1 MQFFMSKHT
10 LETKL
15 KAVDF
20 YINKQYSYKE
30 TAELHGANTSDV
42 IQWVALFKKHG
53 KEGLQSTYTKY
64 SAEFKMD
71 VLTYIEKTG
80 ASIREAS
87 SVFNIPSHSTVIK
100 WRRIF
105 EEQGMDGLYAK
116 TRRSPKVKKNPIKN
130 NDSEKTNDELVKEL
144 EYLRMEN
151 AYLKKLNAL
160 VQTSRQLKS
169 EKKPK

>member
-1 MQFFMSKHT
+1 MSKHT

-80 ASIREAS
+80 ASIREA
-87 SVFNIPSHSTVIK
+87 
-100 WRRIF
+100 
-105 EEQGMDGLYAK
+105 
-116 TRRSPKVKKNPIKN
+116 
-130 NDSEKTNDELVKEL
+130 
-144 EYLRMEN
+144 
-151 AYLKKLNAL
+151 
-160 VQTSRQLKS
+160 
-169 EKKPK
+169 

>member
-1 MQFFMSKHT
+1 MSKHT

-30 TAELHGANTSDV
+30 TAELYGANTSDV

-53 KEGLQSTYTKY
+53 KEGLESTYTKY

-87 SVFNIPSHSTVIK
+87 SVFNIPSYSTVIK

-105 EEQGMDGLYAK
+105 EEQGMDGLSIDERARLK
-116 TRRSPKVKKNPIKN
+116 VPRSAQKVSFLSWENRKNRSKYP
-130 NDSEKTNDELVKEL
+130 
-144 EYLRMEN
+144 
-151 AYLKKLNAL
+151 
-160 VQTSRQLKS
+160 
-169 EKKPK
+169 